1 MAERILILGNSAAA
15 IAAVRAI
22 RAHGGDRTITM
33 VSAED
38 CMAYSPVLTTHYLN
52 GEMPESALYFC
63 DDYYY
68 RKNRIAC
75 HFGTAAVALDT
86 VAQRVTL
93 ADGTRLDYDKLL
105 IATGAAAKRLT
116 GLDPEIAGE
125 IHYLRTIEDAR
136 RIHDAALGARHAVMM
151 GAGLVSLQVAG
162 AVTRPD
168 LKVTCVVASRQ
179 VLSQNID
186 ATCAGLLRE
195 HIEAAANIEFLFG
208 TNVTA
213 ISRVNGGYRVSLD
226 SGAELDADLLVAGKG
241 VSPNVGFVDPAQV
254 AVDQGI
260 VVDDHLR
267 CVGAGGV
274 AIGNVW
280 AAGDVAQGR
289 NRVSGDVELVANWID
304 ACEQGAVAGANMAGD
319 DLATA
324 GSVAENI
331 TTLFGV
337 SVASVGVNKKRDGDG
352 LCEVIHHD
360 ERHAVYRRLLLRDDV
375 LVGATL
381 LRDCDDVGV
390 LRAAVAAGWEPWP
403 SAEAVARGRLK
414 YATRLKAGLRRA

>member
-1 MAERILILGNSAAA
+1 MSEQIVILGNSAAA
-15 IAAVRAI
+15 IAAVRTI
-22 RAHGGDRTITM
+22 RARGGDRAITM

-38 CMAYSPVLTTHYLN
+38 CTAYSPVLTTHYLN

-63 DDYYY
+63 DDSYY
-68 RKNRIAC
+68 RQNRVTC
-75 HFGTAAVALDT
+75 HFGNAAVALDT
-86 VAQRVTL
+86 AARCVTL

-136 RIHDAALGARHAVMM
+136 RIHDAALHARHAVMM

-162 AVTRPD
+162 AITRPD

-186 ATCAGLLRE
+186 AVCAGLLRE
-195 HIEAAANIEFLFG
+195 HIEASANIEFLFG

-213 ISRVNGGYRVSLD
+213 IARAHGGYRVTLD
-226 SGAELDADLLVAGKG
+226 SGAELQADLLVAGKG
-241 VSPNVGFVDPAQV
+241 VSPNTGFVDPARIEL
-254 AVDQGI
+254 DQGI

-267 CVGAGGV
+267 CHGPAD
-274 AIGNVW
+274 VW

-304 ACEQGAVAGANMAGD
+304 ACEQGAVAGANLAGD
-319 DLATA
+319 DLATP

-337 SVASVGVNKKRDGDG
+337 SVASVGINKKRDGDG
-352 LCEVIHHD
+352 LDEVVHLD
-360 ERHAVYRRLLLRDDV
+360 ERHGVYRRLLLRDGV

-390 LRAAVAAGWEPWP
+390 LRGAVAAGWEAWP
-403 SAEAVARGRLK
+403 SAEAVANGHLR
-414 YATRLKAGLRRA
+414 YATRLKAGYRAG